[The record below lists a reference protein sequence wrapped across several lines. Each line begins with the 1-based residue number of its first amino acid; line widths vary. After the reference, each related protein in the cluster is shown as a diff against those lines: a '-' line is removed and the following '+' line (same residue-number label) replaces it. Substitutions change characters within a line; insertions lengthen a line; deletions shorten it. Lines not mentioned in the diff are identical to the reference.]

1 MTGREKRVLLGLV
14 EGWRGRARDW
24 DDHMDSRIQSNHD
37 RRAALELERTLQD
50 LGVTADGG

>member
-14 EGWRGRARDW
+14 ERWRGRARDW